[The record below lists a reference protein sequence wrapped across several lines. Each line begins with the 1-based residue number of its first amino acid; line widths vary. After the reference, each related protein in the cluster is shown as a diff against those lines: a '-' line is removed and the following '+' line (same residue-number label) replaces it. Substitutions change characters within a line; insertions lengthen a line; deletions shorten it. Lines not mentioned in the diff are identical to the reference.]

1 MKLAQI
7 VVLDDFGA
15 VQFEGSL
22 LTFLRAN
29 KEDEYFCDDLLA
41 DLRQGMMQS
50 PPEPAVIG
58 GGASPVSF
66 VSMLE

>member
-7 VVLDDFGA
+7 VVLDDFGT

-22 LTFLRAN
+22 LAFLRAN
-29 KEDEYFCDDLLA
+29 KDDEYFCDYLLA

-50 PPEPAVIG
+50 PPDPAVVG
-58 GGASPVSF
+58 GGAAPVFF